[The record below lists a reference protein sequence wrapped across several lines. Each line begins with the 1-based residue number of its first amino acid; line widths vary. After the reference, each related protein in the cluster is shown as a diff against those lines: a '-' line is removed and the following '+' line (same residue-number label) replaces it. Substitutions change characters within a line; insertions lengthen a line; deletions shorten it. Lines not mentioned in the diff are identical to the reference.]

1 MGLLYTDTLPHMWEF
16 NKILSLELVVH
27 VDRFL
32 CVKLKNRIALQALSV
47 LFYLRR
53 KLSITNRRQESVFR
67 FLCTLASFKLNFYSV
82 NGDS

>member
-1 MGLLYTDTLPHMWEF
+1 MSLLYTDTLPHMCQF

-32 CVKLKNRIALQALSV
+32 CVKLKNRIELQALSV

-53 KLSITNRRQESVFR
+53 KLSITNRRQESAFR
-67 FLCTLASFKLNFYSV
+67 FLCTLASLKLNFYSV

>member
-16 NKILSLELVVH
+16 NKMLSLELVVE
-27 VDRFL
+27 RFL
-32 CVKLKNRIALQALSV
+32 CGKLKNRIELQALSV

-53 KLSITNRRQESVFR
+53 KLSITNRRQESAFR